1 MIQIENI
8 TLLNKNNLAGEN
20 KLEVL
25 KNYGLQCEL
34 TDLAIITGAIDRDIF
49 YNLDTPYQLTSEF
62 SPKITIIDNH
72 GNLKETTNNVL
83 PNGIIRPVI
92 KLKKR
97 SPILSKRRH
106 TRNDLWSNPA
116 VFRIDLS
123 NQIAR
128 KCLKPKNT

>member
-49 YNLDTPYQLTSEF
+49 RLIARSGIFFDNS
-62 SPKITIIDNH
+62 KITSVR
-72 GNLKETTNNVL
+72 E
-83 PNGIIRPVI
+83 
-92 KLKKR
+92 
-97 SPILSKRRH
+97 
-106 TRNDLWSNPA
+106 
-116 VFRIDLS
+116 
-123 NQIAR
+123 
-128 KCLKPKNT
+128 